1 MCGGSGGSKGGGG
14 GGADAFNPAESIH
27 TGAINENLRRVKSGE
42 LNREESVRQY
52 NSELRKAQKQLKGGS
67 GNSQGWKEY
76 KTNQINAIKYAIRE
90 TKKL

>member
-14 GGADAFNPAESIH
+14 GGSLSADNFNPVQSIY

-42 LNREESVRQY
+42 LNREESIRQY
-52 NSELRKAQKQLKGGS
+52 NSELRKATKKY
-67 GNSQGWKEY
+67 KESPSEY
-76 KTNQINAIKYAIRE
+76 RANQIIAIKHAIRE